1 MGEIIRGGEFYTSK
15 SKSQFTI
22 SIIIKLR
29 NGHIIYGDRYE
40 YRNIYILVC
49 IYMCIWMLDI
59 LVCISYIYMGA
70 SGEAPLGTES
80 GYVYRAE

>member
-1 MGEIIRGGEFYTSK
+1 MAILF
-15 SKSQFTI
+15 
-22 SIIIKLR
+22 
-29 NGHIIYGDRYE
+29 YGDRYE
-40 YRNIYILVC
+40 YRNIYSGMY

-70 SGEAPLGTES
+70 SGEAPLSTES